1 MPGSL
6 ITLPPLR
13 ISVFASSAQRSM
25 MVGRPLQTHLQ
36 PWLDD
41 DLRSN
46 DRVRVDDCLLLSCA
60 YPTVDKTL
68 QWTTQEDGVFY
79 LPESAI
85 SLNTESHPLARFEPG
100 LRVQLIYDKDCSHIL
115 STSLSYAEC
124 CKTLLQGYNY
134 VKMQETTEDGMT
146 YLLTVRTENNSKI
159 TQQLQNTIDTLAVHA
174 ATMQNKLGAA
184 LTTPEAVTRSV
195 MEAKVARKLALD
207 QILNQLKTNF
217 KQADFLDLAASRALG
232 SQVTFDQQGIKQVR
246 IGATLS
252 SCFPQMLLHATVAQA
267 GLITNICQAS
277 GVPLDSPAMVFN
289 AVQAYISNQ
298 GMEAL
303 EHVFNTEVQKIY
315 CANSEYKFDPTFAT
329 AMQVKKSVAN
339 ADKTLTL
346 TVQASLVKTDKPGED
361 QSVAPGIELRDWLL
375 ANIQAQKDGNKN
387 SMSVGD
393 NIALSIRGGEV
404 ECPLKKSDCEDGDY
418 FMTSAMDEVFKK
430 DPQELQ
436 AAQKSIIQQLP
447 ADIKLHQ
454 SSISLITT
462 KLLEHKLTQETK
474 FTNSTH
480 VPQKELNHSMLVDLV
495 QKNTK
500 QFASVTCATSLLAS
514 SPQLSASLSQLAPS
528 SSQKSAER
536 TAEEFTK
543 WWSAQIF
550 SGTGAESSTNLAGHS
565 VCTRLSIAPVLST
578 TANDCAVQVFLL
590 NRDEM
595 KINESTALARQMP
608 VGADNAA
615 VRLNVATPA
624 GQPVAEAGA
633 LALRRRLR
641 LQLQTAL
648 SASEPL
654 TMCMACN
661 VLSTLTAQEMKIMQ
675 QAQNSS
681 PFPANARDES
691 GVPII
696 APMQIFAPVD
706 PDAPT
711 DLKVRQTRDGFYQVM
726 LVGDEGFFH
735 LVAENSNRIFQGAP
749 MNTTLK
755 DTKTIVFKTP
765 IGNEEKEG
773 LRGLGALSAL
783 FVLGAE
789 IMPSVRLMPMAL
801 QQTMQF
807 CPVNGHLV
815 PLSPQQ
821 LRNVQNPCGILVKK
835 SLYARGSDGQLDPG
849 LVLNNM
855 TEMLKRT
862 WDVVGKPVYVTGGPW
877 AHSMM
882 LTFA

>member
-1 MPGSL
+1 
-6 ITLPPLR
+6 
-13 ISVFASSAQRSM
+13 
-25 MVGRPLQTHLQ
+25 
-36 PWLDD
+36 
-41 DLRSN
+41 
-46 DRVRVDDCLLLSCA
+46 
-60 YPTVDKTL
+60 
-68 QWTTQEDGVFY
+68 
-79 LPESAI
+79 
-85 SLNTESHPLARFEPG
+85 
-100 LRVQLIYDKDCSHIL
+100 
-115 STSLSYAEC
+115 
-124 CKTLLQGYNY
+124 
-134 VKMQETTEDGMT
+134 
-146 YLLTVRTENNSKI
+146 
-159 TQQLQNTIDTLAVHA
+159 
-174 ATMQNKLGAA
+174 
-184 LTTPEAVTRSV
+184 
-195 MEAKVARKLALD
+195 
-207 QILNQLKTNF
+207 
-217 KQADFLDLAASRALG
+217 
-232 SQVTFDQQGIKQVR
+232 
-246 IGATLS
+246 
-252 SCFPQMLLHATVAQA
+252 
-267 GLITNICQAS
+267 
-277 GVPLDSPAMVFN
+277 
-289 AVQAYISNQ
+289 
-298 GMEAL
+298 
-303 EHVFNTEVQKIY
+303 
-315 CANSEYKFDPTFAT
+315 
-329 AMQVKKSVAN
+329 
-339 ADKTLTL
+339 
-346 TVQASLVKTDKPGED
+346 
-361 QSVAPGIELRDWLL
+361 
-375 ANIQAQKDGNKN
+375 
-387 SMSVGD
+387 
-393 NIALSIRGGEV
+393 
-404 ECPLKKSDCEDGDY
+404 
-418 FMTSAMDEVFKK
+418 MTSAMDEVFKK

-462 KLLEHKLTQETK
+462 KLFKHKLSKETTLTK
-474 FTNSTH
+474 FTH

-495 QKNTK
+495 QKAADTK

-528 SSQKSAER
+528 SSQKSAEC

-565 VCTRLSIAPVLST
+565 VCTRLCMSPVFST
-578 TANDCAVQVFLL
+578 TAENGCQVEVFLL
-590 NRDEM
+590 NHDEM
-595 KINESTALARQMP
+595 KIYESTALARQMP

-615 VRLNVATPA
+615 VKLNVATPA

-648 SASEPL
+648 SQSEPL

-711 DLKVRQTRDGFYQVM
+711 DLKKRQDEKSFYRVM
-726 LVGDEGFFH
+726 LVGDKGYVYT
-735 LVAENSNRIFQGAP
+735 LDENSHHIFQGAP

-821 LRNVQNPCGILVKK
+821 LRNAQNPCGILVKK

>member
-25 MVGRPLQTHLQ
+25 TVGRPLQTHLQ
-36 PWLDD
+36 PWLAPTPNGV
-41 DLRSN
+41 L
-46 DRVRVDDCLLLSCA
+46 VKTCFLLTRA
-60 YPTVDKTL
+60 YPTLEDTF

-85 SLNTESHPLARFEPG
+85 SLNTESGPLAMFEPA
-100 LRVQLIYDKDCSHIL
+100 LRVQLIYDKDCTHIL

-124 CKTLLQGYNY
+124 CKTLIQGHDY
-134 VKMQETTEDGMT
+134 VKTQETSEDSMQYT
-146 YLLTVRTENNSKI
+146 LKVSTDNNSKI
-159 TQQLQNTIDTLAVHA
+159 TQQLQNTIDKLAVHT
-174 ATMQNKLGAA
+174 ATMQNNLGAE
-184 LTTPEAVTRSV
+184 LKTPEAVAQSV
-195 MEAKVARKLALD
+195 MEAKVARKLALN
-207 QILNQLKTNF
+207 QILKTIDPLF
-217 KQADFLDLAASRALG
+217 EERDFLDLAVSRALG
-232 SQVTFDQQGIKQVR
+232 SQVTLDQQGIKEVR
-246 IGATLS
+246 IGACLS
-252 SCFPQMLLHATVAQA
+252 SCFPQMLHAAIVAQA

-303 EHVFNTEVQKIY
+303 EHVFNTEVQKIF

-361 QSVAPGIELRDWLL
+361 QSVAPGMEFRDWVRKK
-375 ANIQAQKDGNKN
+375 IQAQKDGNEN

-418 FMTSAMDEVFKK
+418 FMTAAMDEIFKK

-447 ADIKLHQ
+447 ADIQLHQ

-462 KLLEHKLTQETK
+462 ELLKHKLTQETNL
-474 FTNSTH
+474 TNSTF
-480 VPQKELNHSMLVDLV
+480 VLQKELNHAEFRKLVKQGD
-495 QKNTK
+495 TK

-514 SPQLSASLSQLAPS
+514 SPQLSSSLSQLAPS
-528 SSQKSAER
+528 SSQKSVER

-550 SGTGAESSTNLAGHS
+550 SGTGGESSTDLAGHS
-565 VCTRLSIAPVLST
+565 VCTRLSMAPVLTTT
-578 TANDCAVQVFLL
+578 TANNCKVEVFLL
-590 NRDEM
+590 NHGKM
-595 KINESTALARQMP
+595 KIYESTALARQMP

-641 LQLQTAL
+641 GQLQTAL
-648 SASEPL
+648 SVSQPL

-711 DLKVRQTRDGFYQVM
+711 DLQDIQRSFSFYQVE
-726 LVGDEGFFH
+726 LVCDKGGIFS
-735 LVAENSNRIFQGAP
+735 ACQKTNRIFQGAP
-749 MNTTLK
+749 MNMTLK
-755 DTKTIVFKTP
+755 DTKTIVVSTP
-765 IGNEEKEG
+765 IGKKEKD
-773 LRGLGALSAL
+773 LLHGLGALTSL
-783 FVLGAE
+783 FVLGKE
-789 IMPSVRLMPMAL
+789 ILPRFRLMPMAL
-801 QQTMQF
+801 QQTMQL
-807 CPVNGHLV
+807 CPVTGHLV
-815 PLSPQQ
+815 PLSPKELLN
-821 LRNVQNPCGILVKK
+821 LRNPCGILVKK
-835 SLYARGSDGQLDPG
+835 SPDARGSDGQLDPG

>member
-1 MPGSL
+1 
-6 ITLPPLR
+6 
-13 ISVFASSAQRSM
+13 
-25 MVGRPLQTHLQ
+25 MVGRPLQTHIQ
-36 PWLDD
+36 PWPAETPQ
-41 DLRSN
+41 SN
-46 DRVRVDDCLLLSCA
+46 DRVRVDNCLLLSCA

-124 CKTLLQGYNY
+124 CKTLIQGHDY
-134 VKMQETTEDGMT
+134 VKTQETSEDGME
-146 YLLTVRTENNSKI
+146 YLLRVSMPENNSKI

-195 MEAKVARKLALD
+195 MEAKVARKLALNR
-207 QILNQLKTNF
+207 ILKELDTEFEEK
-217 KQADFLDLAASRALG
+217 DFLDLAASRALG

-252 SCFPQMLLHATVAQA
+252 SCFPQMVLYVTVAQA

-303 EHVFNTEVQKIY
+303 EHVFNTEVQKIF

-361 QSVAPGIELRDWLL
+361 QSVAPGIDLRDWLSQ
-375 ANIQAQKDGNKN
+375 NIKAQQDGNKN

-418 FMTSAMDEVFKK
+418 FMTSAMDEIFKK

-447 ADIKLHQ
+447 ADIQLHQ

-462 KLLEHKLTQETK
+462 ELLKHKLTQATIL
-474 FTNSTH
+474 TNSTF
-480 VPQKELNHSMLVDLV
+480 VLQKELNHSVFRKLV
-495 QKNTK
+495 QKAADTK

-595 KINESTALARQMP
+595 KIYESTALARQMP

-711 DLKVRQTRDGFYQVM
+711 DLKVRQTREGFYQVM

-801 QQTMQF
+801 QQTMRF

-821 LRNVQNPCGILVKK
+821 LLKVKNPCGILVKK
-835 SLYARGSDGQLDPG
+835 SPDARGSDGQLDPG